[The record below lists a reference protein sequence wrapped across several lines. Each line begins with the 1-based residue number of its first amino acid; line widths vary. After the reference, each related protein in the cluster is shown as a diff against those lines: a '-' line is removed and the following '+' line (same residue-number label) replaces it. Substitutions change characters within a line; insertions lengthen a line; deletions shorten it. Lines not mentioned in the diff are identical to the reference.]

1 MNSKEF
7 AEDFYKEKLSLL
19 KMYFDESSNSEVTQL
34 IKDLNLDVLGR
45 ERIRQ
50 VINGVLSDSL
60 YTILLG
66 LDGAAKIGDNQTDYK
81 LLNENNQEIT
91 DGEIESFAWEYFHN
105 NKYHIENSEY
115 DFIAHLEYNN
125 NSEGRSTPVFSGY
138 RPQVKFEFDEMQ
150 TSGMQKFIEREVVFP
165 GDKVTA
171 EIRIIGVDYFAGK
184 LEEGMNFEFREVS
197 RVIGKGKILSIINE
211 KLRKKTSR

>member
-7 AEDFYKEKLSLL
+7 AKDFYKEKLSLL

-60 YTILLG
+60 YKILLG
-66 LDGAAKIGDNQTDYK
+66 LDGAAKIGYNQTDYK

-91 DGEIESFAWEYFHN
+91 DW
-105 NKYHIENSEY
+105 
-115 DFIAHLEYNN
+115 
-125 NSEGRSTPVFSGY
+125 
-138 RPQVKFEFDEMQ
+138 
-150 TSGMQKFIEREVVFP
+150 TSP
-165 GDKVTA
+165 
-171 EIRIIGVDYFAGK
+171 
-184 LEEGMNFEFREVS
+184 L
-197 RVIGKGKILSIINE
+197 
-211 KLRKKTSR
+211 